1 MKCQKRHF
9 SNQTEKC
16 KTEKYELPFF
26 CLTFFCL
33 IAEWLSTLLIPENE
47 ISQRLLA
54 DAAIEAE

>member
-1 MKCQKRHF
+1 MKCQKRLF

-33 IAEWLSTLLIPENE
+33 IAEWLSTLLIPEDENLNPPGAG
-47 ISQRLLA
+47 IRR
-54 DAAIEAE
+54 